1 MHTICT
7 TAQLSQVHSCTVTDP
22 VVADTVATMS
32 DHWTILFLKHVLEST
47 GMTAS
52 GLAKAAGVSSTT
64 LTRPLNSADHQF
76 DLSAKTVEKIAQTT
90 GISPRNFMPDS
101 SNTSPIP
108 SGLHENEPKLLKR
121 TLVSVYDIEAQAGVG
136 MVPAAYEAVV
146 DQLAFPP
153 EYLRSITTTPMDK
166 LAIIGVVGASMQPTL
181 NHGDI
186 VMVDMTKTDID
197 FDGMF
202 VIRIG
207 EALKV
212 KRVNWGPRRQSVVIR
227 SDNANKIQF
236 PDEEYFENDDV
247 HVIGR
252 VVWVGAKQP

>member
-1 MHTICT
+1 MDNAEDLRAAVKGLRERANLSVREIASRLGMSPSGYSHYEQRIKDTYLPPRIA
-7 TAQLSQVHSCTVTDP
+7 AQL
-22 VVADTVATMS
+22 AD
-32 DHWTILFLKHVLEST
+32 VLEP
-47 GMTAS
+47 
-52 GLAKAAGVSSTT
+52 AGVPRAEVLALSSPGAPT
-64 LTRPLNSADHQF
+64 LAGFEERNINVA
-76 DLSAKTVEKIAQTT
+76 AEKRL
-90 GISPRNFMPDS
+90 ISVF
-101 SNTSPIP
+101 
-108 SGLHENEPKLLKR
+108 
-121 TLVSVYDIEAQAGVG
+121 DIEAQAGVG

-212 KRVNWGPRRQSVVIR
+212 KRVNWGPRRQSGVIR

-247 HVIGR
+247 NVIGR

>member
-1 MHTICT
+1 MKDAEELRAAVKSIRERAGLTVRSMADLLNMSPSGYSHYEQRIKSKS
-7 TAQLSQVHSCTVTDP
+7 LPPQVAGQIAE
-22 VVADTVATMS
+22 VVASRGVPREDVYNLVII
-32 DHWTILFLKHVLEST
+32 DEKES
-47 GMTAS
+47 GQPYR
-52 GLAKAAGVSSTT
+52 LANKEEMA
-64 LTRPLNSADHQF
+64 
-76 DLSAKTVEKIAQTT
+76 
-90 GISPRNFMPDS
+90 
-101 SNTSPIP
+101 PI
-108 SGLHENEPKLLKR
+108 GDA
-121 TLVSVYDIEAQAGVG
+121 LVSIYDIEAQGGIG
-136 MVPAAYEAVV
+136 MVPSAYEAVV

-153 EYLRSITTTPMDK
+153 GYLRSITSTPTGK

-212 KRVNWGPRRQSVVIR
+212 KRVSWGPRRQSIVIR

-236 PDEEYFENDDV
+236 PDEEYFESDDV
-247 HVIGR
+247 AVIGR

>member
-1 MHTICT
+1 MSEPHDRLKAARSRAGYR
-7 TAQLSQVHSCTVTDP
+7 TARDAAERLSVAYATYAGHENGSRTFNAEAAQAYAKAFKVTP
-22 VVADTVATMS
+22 E
-32 DHWTILFLKHVLEST
+32 WLLY
-47 GMTAS
+47 G
-52 GLAKAAGVSSTT
+52 GLAG
-64 LTRPLNSADHQF
+64 LEESAPVAFSEDPG
-76 DLSAKTVEKIAQTT
+76 L
-90 GISPRNFMPDS
+90 ISVF
-101 SNTSPIP
+101 
-108 SGLHENEPKLLKR
+108 
-121 TLVSVYDIEAQAGVG
+121 DIEAQAGVG

-146 DQLAFPP
+146 DQMAFPP

-247 HVIGR
+247 NVIGR